1 MRRTYLVMFLV
12 LAVTLPF
19 LAHRPSDNERLDM
32 ALEYFQS
39 GKYHEAILL
48 FEQLDK
54 EYALNERYHAFMGVC
69 YYYEWQYADACKYLD
84 AAMPHLEVFAPHE
97 RSVYYF
103 TDGESHFQLQQYSEA
118 IPHYEKA
125 LTVCFENEKGDIHYR
140 LGLCYMFAEQWEA
153 ARAHYEQALNNYLLL
168 RDTPDM
174 KARIYQT
181 ASMMKGCEDKLKQV
195 AASPPTATF
204 SQGSAFAVNGQEKEQ
219 VKEQGE
225 ESSVSFG
232 TVNTDSVQTDIIQ
245 ITEMVSPS
253 LASPISIPKISFNG
267 DTTARPQRVTVPP
280 VSPIGNNTLAKDTIR
295 SEVPFTINIQEIYKP
310 GVEIKE

>member
-1 MRRTYLVMFLV
+1 MRRTTLVIFLA
-12 LAVTLPF
+12 LAAVLPF
-19 LAHRPSDNERLDM
+19 LAHRPSDNERLGM

-39 GKYHEAILL
+39 GKYHEAIML

-54 EYALNERYHAFMGVC
+54 EYTLNERYHAFMGVC

-97 RSVYYF
+97 RSIYYF

-153 ARAHYEQALNNYLLL
+153 ARNHYEQALNNYLAL

-181 ASMMKGCEDKLKQV
+181 ASMMKGCEDKLKEV
-195 AASPPTATF
+195 ATYSPLTTFPQASASTDNE
-204 SQGSAFAVNGQEKEQ
+204 QNKEQ
-219 VKEQGE
+219 AKEAEETPQFDFSSANSESGE
-225 ESSVSFG
+225 
-232 TVNTDSVQTDIIQ
+232 TDILQ
-245 ITEMVSPS
+245 INEMVSPS
-253 LASPISIPKISFNG
+253 LSSPISIPQLSFSG
-267 DTTARPQRVTVPP
+267 DTTALPQRVTIRQLP
-280 VSPIGNNTLAKDTIR
+280 PIGSNILAKDTIR